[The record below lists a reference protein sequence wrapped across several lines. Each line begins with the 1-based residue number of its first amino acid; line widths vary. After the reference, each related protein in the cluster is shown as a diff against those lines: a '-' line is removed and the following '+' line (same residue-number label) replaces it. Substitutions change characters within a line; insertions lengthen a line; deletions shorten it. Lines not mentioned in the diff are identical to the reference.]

1 LLSLEPGFYSLSV
14 TDANGCLANFSF
26 EVELA
31 SGLNDSSTIPWRLFP
46 NPTAQKVYVE
56 LPAGEP
62 ALLRFF
68 DGTGRLVFAQ
78 KSSGGAGRY
87 AINLEQLAPGMY
99 WVQVITEDGV
109 HKGVKRLIVR

>member
-46 NPTAQKVYVE
+46 NPADQKVYVE

-68 DGTGRLVFAQ
+68 DGTGRLALSQ
-78 KSSGGAGRY
+78 KIAGGSGPF
-87 AINLEQLAPGMY
+87 AINLEPLTPGIY
-99 WVQVITEDGV
+99 WVQAITRDGANQE
-109 HKGVKRLIVR
+109 VKRLVVQ